1 MITTLL
7 ERYWRPLAIIVI
19 VAVCALWV
27 RSETIDYGDQR
38 YDAGKSQAIADQK
51 DADEKERQRR
61 DAEKQKI
68 QGDAQQRLDAAR
80 NDAIAAES
88 SAKRL
93 RGELNRIRQLAIQ
106 YTGTKSSGKTT
117 REVVVMLAQ
126 LLDESSDAYRRTAE
140 EADRYYNAGLTCER
154 QYESLTVRVRD
165 VK

>member
-7 ERYWRPLAIIVI
+7 KRYWRPLAIIII
-19 VAVCALWV
+19 VAVCALWI
-27 RSETIDYGDQR
+27 RGEIIDYGDQR
-38 YDAGKSQAIADQK
+38 YNAGKVQAIADQK

-68 QGDAQQRLDAAR
+68 QADAQQRLDAAR

-93 RGELNRIRQLAIQ
+93 RGELDRIRQLASQ
-106 YTGTKSSGKTT
+106 YTGTQPPGKTT

-126 LLDESSDAYRRTAE
+126 LLDESNDAYRRTAE
-140 EADRYYNAGLTCER
+140 EADGYYNAGLTCER
-154 QYESLTVRVRD
+154 QYDSLRN
-165 VK
+165 KKAP